1 MKEQSL
7 FMKTVG
13 KLESAVRWI
22 VVVLLIIMVVDIITA
37 VFFRYVLQNSNF
49 LGRGIEQIFDDL
61 GGDARSGPS
70 HEG

>member
-37 VFFRYVLQNSNF
+37 VF
-49 LGRGIEQIFDDL
+49 LGMSFKIQF
-61 GGDARSGPS
+61 SGQRN
-70 HEG
+70 